1 MPVKVKNPY
10 YFPCFFLCIERLK
23 KALFLKQLV
32 DTGKMFKPLA
42 WSAQEAY
49 QFLKDIPHFES
60 AGVMVRVP
68 NWWNAHKPPRPTIKV
83 KVGDKNASQVGLD
96 ALLDFDVH
104 FSLPT
109 GEELTPQEFKKLLS
123 STEQLV
129 QIKGQW
135 IQVDN
140 EKLNQVLSHWKSIEH
155 QVKKEGLSFAEG
167 LRLLSGVS
175 QQQSDDAL
183 PEEIAAWSTVVEGD
197 WLASTLSRLR
207 NPEEAGENTI
217 HAILKKSLNATLR
230 PYQERGVEWLW
241 WLYNMRLGGCLADDM
256 GLGKTIQVI
265 SLLLLV
271 KQQ

>member
-1 MPVKVKNPY
+1 M
-10 YFPCFFLCIERLK
+10 I
-23 KALFLKQLV
+23 
-32 DTGKMFKPLA
+32 
-42 WSAQEAY
+42 
-49 QFLKDIPHFES
+49 
-60 AGVMVRVP
+60 RVP

-109 GEELTPQEFKKLLS
+109 GEELTPQEFKQLLS

-135 IQVDN
+135 VQVDN
-140 EKLNQVLSHWKSIEH
+140 EKLNQVLSHWKTIER

-197 WLASTLSRLR
+197 WLAI
-207 NPEEAGENTI
+207 NTF
-217 HAILKKSLNATLR
+217 AS
-230 PYQERGVEWLW
+230 
-241 WLYNMRLGGCLADDM
+241 
-256 GLGKTIQVI
+256 
-265 SLLLLV
+265 S
-271 KQQ
+271 